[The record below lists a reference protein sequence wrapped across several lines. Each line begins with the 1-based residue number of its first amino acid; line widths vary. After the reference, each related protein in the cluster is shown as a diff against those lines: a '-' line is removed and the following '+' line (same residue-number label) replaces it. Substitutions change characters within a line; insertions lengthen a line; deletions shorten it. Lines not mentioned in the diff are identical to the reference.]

1 MAALLDYWAPLFP
14 SWILDSVL
22 EQSVLPRLHVSVKF
36 CDPLTDT
43 APIHIWILPW
53 NSILGHKIEEF
64 IYPTIRD
71 KLGNA
76 LQALISQDRSARAML
91 TPWKG
96 AFDSQE
102 MEVFLMQRI
111 IPKLLM
117 VLNSINI
124 NPLQQDLEI
133 SNWYTG
139 WKSMLSEDLLNEP
152 NIKEYLRKALE
163 IMHRVADSVI
173 KDGPSPQSPPTTR
186 ALVDLQMSGT
196 NNIIN

>member
-22 EQSVLPRLHVSVKF
+22 EQLVLPRLHVSVKS

-53 NSILGHKIEEF
+53 NSTLGHKIEEL
-64 IYPTIRD
+64 IYPSIRD

-102 MEVFLMQRI
+102 MEVFFNATHNTEI
-111 IPKLLM
+111 ANGFKL
-117 VLNSINI
+117 NQYQS
-124 NPLQQDLEI
+124 
-133 SNWYTG
+133 SATRFG
-139 WKSMLSEDLLNEP
+139 MLSEDLLNEP

-173 KDGPSPQSPPTTR
+173 KDGPPPQSPPTTP